1 MRRFDFPAAP
11 MIIGLILGP
20 MAEQS
25 MRQAMTISQ
34 GQWSTFFTRPISG
47 SIMLIAIALLVI
59 PPLIKLAKIK
69 KVGNAI
75 R

>member
-25 MRQAMTISQ
+25 MRQALTISQ
-34 GQWSTFFTRPISG
+34 GNWSTFFTRPISG
-47 SIMLIAIALLVI
+47 TLMVIAIALLVI
-59 PPLIKLAKIK
+59 PNVLRLVRSRKAA
-69 KVGNAI
+69 V
-75 R
+75 

>member
-47 SIMLIAIALLVI
+47 SIMLIAIALLVV
-59 PPLIKLAKIK
+59 PPVIKLLKNK
-69 KVGNAI
+69 KQNLAVK
-75 R
+75 

>member
-1 MRRFDFPAAP
+1 
-11 MIIGLILGP
+11 LILGP

-47 SIMLIAIALLVI
+47 SIMLIAIALLIV
-59 PPLIKLAKIK
+59 PPMIKLLK
-69 KVGNAI
+69 KKDLKT
-75 R
+75 

>member
-11 MIIGLILGP
+11 LIIGLILGP

-25 MRQAMTISQ
+25 MRQALTISQ

-47 SIMLIAIALLVI
+47 TLMAISIALLLVPNI
-59 PPLIKLAKIK
+59 IRLIRNRRQ
-69 KVGNAI
+69 V
-75 R
+75 